1 MSIDLNL
8 TLRGQ
13 TKAIETLRLI
23 MKRADDPSRLVAR
36 LSVIGF
42 QDVMDHFRKEE
53 GAKRSGDTPYSWARL
68 SPITIA
74 MRRQG
79 RGPGGHKILQ
89 DTGRLRGSIIP
100 GTRGSK
106 RAFVSTNLFYA
117 ATHQYGRGN
126 IPARPFMWI
135 SRSGLDKM
143 HKVALD
149 WVMHGRA
156 L

>member
-1 MSIDLNL
+1 MSVDL
-8 TLRGQ
+8 
-13 TKAIETLRLI
+13 KLRLVGQSNVLNTLKL
-23 MKRADDPSRLVAR
+23 MMRRADEPSRLVAR
-36 LSVIGF
+36 LAVIGF

-53 GAKRSGDTPYSWARL
+53 GAKKSGDTPSSWARL

-74 MRRQG
+74 YRRTG
-79 RGPGGHKILQ
+79 KGTGGHKILQ

-100 GTRGSK
+100 GTRGTR
-106 RAFVSTNLFYA
+106 RAFVSTNLVYA

-126 IPARPFMWI
+126 IPARPFLWI

-143 HKVALD
+143 VRVALD
-149 WVMHGRA
+149 WVARGRG